1 MMLPYSASDMIRAMQ
16 RHHGFTPDP
25 RMEDQNAPA
34 RIRQG
39 EAPAPSRLRRW
50 IGAVASFLTL
60 L

>member
-1 MMLPYSASDMIRAMQ
+1 MLPYNASDMIRAMQ

-25 RMEDQNAPA
+25 GTNDHTTQT

-50 IGAVASFLTL
+50 IGAVAASIAIF
-60 L
+60 